1 MLAVWS
7 RDIIVMIKMD
17 RLPVFIVYCLLRMEI
32 RPNART
38 DYILSLLHSV
48 LIIKITSRNTNK
60 RDERWKLAY
69 QSDMTVTDCRLY
81 IFIAKV
87 VAVLRFSELQERNEG
102 KGGGVD

>member
-48 LIIKITSRNTNK
+48 LIIKITSRKTNE
-60 RDERWKLAY
+60 RDEVWKLAY
-69 QSDMTVTDCRLY
+69 QSDTL
-81 IFIAKV
+81 
-87 VAVLRFSELQERNEG
+87 LFSYKKPHSQVRVSGFLHWDVKKTSFRC
-102 KGGGVD
+102 